1 MPFKANADRRH
12 HIPKQRY
19 KVTNWAEYDAGVL
32 SALAPICRR
41 EVMAGFRSR
50 RFGNSER
57 SGGTT
62 EVKQATTAGWD
73 GLIVAGLEAEEVTE
87 LVVAS
92 TKPLR

>member
-1 MPFKANADRRH
+1 
-12 HIPKQRY
+12 
-19 KVTNWAEYDAGVL
+19 
-32 SALAPICRR
+32 
-41 EVMAGFRSR
+41 MAGFRSR
-50 RFGNSER
+50 RFANSER